1 MGRVKTLVSKD
12 ILYAARDNILVYSW
26 AFPLVFA
33 LLFSLFLPMLEKMEL
48 VFAIDSS
55 VPAAMAERLQPY
67 GRVLRLDSVEQVKE
81 RVERFDD
88 VPGIYLDGDKYVV
101 LLEGNEQESVRQLPG
116 AIIEYLLGT
125 GPEPD
130 IATVTMGRTS
140 SLAREYGA
148 ILLSLTCITIGGLAI
163 GLSIVE
169 DRETRTIRALSV
181 TPVRTGAYL
190 AGKSAFG
197 LTSSFVLAM
206 ASLAI
211 ILGGGA
217 NYLAVAPAIA
227 ISLLWGLTTGFVM
240 GYICPNQLAAIALL
254 KFIAMGLLG
263 IPVAAIVM
271 PEQFRWVLYPFPNYW
286 SFEAMRRALLE
297 PGLSTL
303 VPNLLAAALGLACL
317 SLVLPPVSR
326 KFRM

>member
-1 MGRVKTLVSKD
+1 MGRVRTLISKD
-12 ILYAARDNILVYSW
+12 LLYASRDNILVYSL
-26 AFPLVFA
+26 AFPVVFA
-33 LLFSLFLPMLEKMEL
+33 LLFGLFLPMLENMEL
-48 VFAIDSS
+48 AFAIDPS
-55 VPAAMAERLQPY
+55 VPATMVERLHAY
-67 GRVLRLDSVEQVKE
+67 GRILPLGSVEQVRE

-88 VPGIYLDGDKYVV
+88 VPGIYREGDRYVV
-101 LLEGNEQESVRQLPG
+101 LLEGNEEEAIKQLPG

-130 IATVTMGRTS
+130 INTVTMGRTS

-197 LTSSFVLAM
+197 LSSSFLLAL
-206 ASLAI
+206 ASAAI
-211 ILGGGA
+211 ILGRGH
-217 NYLAVAPAIA
+217 NYLGLAPALA
-227 ISLLWGLTTGFVM
+227 TSLLWGLATGFVM
-240 GYICPNQLAAIALL
+240 GYLCPNQLTAIALL

-263 IPVAAIVM
+263 IPVAAMVM
-271 PEQFRWVLYPFPNYW
+271 PARFKWVLYPFPNYW
-286 SFEAMRRALLE
+286 SFEAMRRVLLD
-297 PGLSTL
+297 PDLST
-303 VPNLLAAALGLACL
+303 VAPNLLAAVLGLGLLA
-317 SLVLPPVSR
+317 LVLPPVSR